1 MSAQKS
7 DQLVVQPII
16 VKKKIV
22 HGGHHGGA
30 WKVAYADF
38 VTAMMALFIVLWL
51 LNSSEQVKKAIAG
64 YFRDPSGHS
73 TQNGS
78 GQSGASE
85 NIGLG
90 RDDMS
95 KLKEKLEAA
104 IRQTPDVAKLKDQ
117 VQMTVTGEGLRIELL
132 ESAVNTFFETGNAQ
146 PTPSGQEMLQLLA
159 SELGKLPN
167 RLSVEGHTDSTP
179 YVSPTG
185 YSNWELSADRAN
197 AARKLIQQSGVR
209 ANQVAD
215 VRGYA
220 DQRLRKPED
229 PTSASNRRVSIVVK
243 YRAPD
248 DPPAPDAAPKEVKSS
263 PVGEPKPSPVGTK
276 TEVKPAAIQA
286 KLPTTPALAEKG
298 KTAR

>member
-7 DQLVVQPII
+7 DQLLIQPIVI
-16 VKKKIV
+16 KKKIV

-51 LNSSEQVKKAIAG
+51 LNTSDQVKKAVAG

-78 GQSGASE
+78 GQSGANE
-85 NIGLG
+85 NIGIG
-90 RDDMS
+90 KDDMN

-146 PTPSGQEMLQLLA
+146 PTPSGREMLQLLA

-167 RLSVEGHTDSTP
+167 RLSVEGHTDSSP
-179 YVSPTG
+179 YVSSTG

-248 DPPAPDAAPKEVKSS
+248 DPPIAGADA
-263 PVGEPKPSPVGTK
+263 KPSPVDYR
-276 TEVKPAAIQA
+276 KPTGAKPGEKPSASQA
-286 KLPTTPALAEKG
+286 KAPPPQPRPENHKP
-298 KTAR
+298 